1 MKIINTMKELNKTP
15 ESICQWCGQPNHII
29 WVHGHGQCSVC
40 GYNIEECCKGE
51 TCEQPIDQN
60 LTEEEVE

>member
-1 MKIINTMKELNKTP
+1 MKELNKTP
-15 ESICQWCGQPNHII
+15 ESICQWCGQPYNII

-60 LTEEEVE
+60 LAEEVE